1 MFPKQSRS
9 KKTQNPLTSPSQR
22 DVQQHWK
29 YSPPLKSDSHV
40 TKNRLFHSNT
50 TRPVSNH
57 ATTPVWKSPLPLP
70 FPPPQK
76 AHPAQRST
84 KQRVTPKYS
93 TSTTDKKRTSK
104 YATPTTTTNSTTT
117 TKSKV
122 TVLMQLSILLPPR
135 LGTPSTSL
143 TIHLPSS
150 ISPSPIFPFTSQ
162 ELHRWLNYVCSTN
175 SRKSQSLGVLSN
187 LKTNIKYT

>member
-40 TKNRLFHSNT
+40 TKNCLFHSNT

-70 FPPPQK
+70 FPLPEK

-104 YATPTTTTNSTTT
+104 YATPTTTTNTTT
-117 TKSKV
+117 TTAKSKV
-122 TVLMQLSILLPPR
+122 PVLMQLSILLPPR

-143 TIHLPSS
+143 IIHLPPPSHPPSFFLSHRRNS
-150 ISPSPIFPFTSQ
+150 ID
-162 ELHRWLNYVCSTN
+162 
-175 SRKSQSLGVLSN
+175 G
-187 LKTNIKYT
+187 